1 MLPSQPFTKLKFMV
15 TKFVLCLKQLASFFL
30 EFYHQPVVIFS
41 QVMIGLSDSINFTSF
56 DGKWFKVL
64 DHLACEWTYL
74 PVIPLLPPCPTLS
87 GSSLEEERH
96 WELDFPIVCINLLTV
111 S

>member
-1 MLPSQPFTKLKFMV
+1 MLPSQPFTK
-15 TKFVLCLKQLASFFL
+15 TKIYGDLATKVVLCLKQLASFFL

-41 QVMIGLSDSINFTSF
+41 QVMIDLSDSINFTSF

-64 DHLACEWTYL
+64 DHLAYEWTYL

-87 GSSLEEERH
+87 GSRVVRRRETLGTRFSH
-96 WELDFPIVCINLLTV
+96 
-111 S
+111 SMH